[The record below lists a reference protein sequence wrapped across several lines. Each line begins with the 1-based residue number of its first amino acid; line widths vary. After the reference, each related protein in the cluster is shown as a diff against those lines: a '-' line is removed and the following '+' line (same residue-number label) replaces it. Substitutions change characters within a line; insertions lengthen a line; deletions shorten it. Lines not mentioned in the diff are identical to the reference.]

1 MKIRLT
7 ALAIALILSLTSYG
21 QQTKLNSKGTS
32 LTDTNKVCLPIEIA
46 RQVAID
52 LELYDRL
59 RIEVPAL
66 DKIIFLQ
73 NQEISIITQQ
83 RDMMRGNTDRLSD
96 SLTKQLQLTTKWQDN
111 AKKRK
116 SERNIA
122 VAIGVVLVGVLIV
135 K

>member
-1 MKIRLT
+1 M
-7 ALAIALILSLTSYG
+7 
-21 QQTKLNSKGTS
+21 NSKGTS